1 MIYLKFYVNKL
12 PNEHAGK
19 SNAFIIRI
27 LKSHKDDKGLLEHE
41 KIHVRQFWRN
51 PLFHGLRYQLS
62 RSYRLKAEVEA
73 YREQLK
79 YGADID
85 RLSWFLCEKYD
96 LGLSF
101 DEAKRLLCH
110 QVA

>member
-1 MIYLKFYVNKL
+1 MIYFILYVDKL
-12 PNEHAGK
+12 PDQYAGK
-19 SNAFIIRI
+19 ANAFIICI
-27 LKSHKDDKGLLEHE
+27 LKTHKDDKGLLEHE
-41 KIHVRQFWRN
+41 KVHVKQFWRC
-51 PLFHGLRYQLS
+51 PLHGLLYRYS
-62 RSYRLKAEVEA
+62 IEYRLKAEVEA